1 MARRLRITHGV
12 AVLFLIGGGIA
23 AASTLTT
30 PPLNVGTDGSA
41 LCELVNMGPT
51 PINVTLVPVGVTP
64 GPIFDPIA
72 CSGLAPN
79 ARCVVQIT
87 TPRDLFCRF
96 TFTGSKNSVRALIE
110 TLTSG
115 GTATAALPAT

>member
-1 MARRLRITHGV
+1 MARRLRISYGV
-12 AVLFLIGGGIA
+12 AVLVLLGGGVA

-30 PPLNVGTDGSA
+30 PPLSIGTDGTA
-41 LCELVNMGPT
+41 LCELVNLGQT
-51 PINVTLVPVGVTP
+51 PINVTLLPVGVTP

-87 TPRDLFCRF
+87 TPRDLYCRF
-96 TFTGSKNSVRALIE
+96 MFTGSKNSVRASIE

-115 GTATAALPAT
+115 GTATASLPAT

>member
-1 MARRLRITHGV
+1 MVGRLSMALGM
-12 AVLFLIGGGIA
+12 AVLFVVGGGVA
-23 AASTLTT
+23 AGSTLTT
-30 PPLNVGTDGSA
+30 PPLSIGTDGSA
-41 LCELVNMGPT
+41 VCELVNLGQT
-51 PINVTLVPVGVTP
+51 PINVTLLPVGVTP

-87 TPRDLFCRF
+87 TPRDLYCRF
-96 TFTGSKNSVRALIE
+96 MFTGSKNSVRALIE
-110 TLTSG
+110 MLTSG